1 MKIVCIKDSKK
12 FSSIKNG
19 WNELIEA
26 AKVDSLFMRHE
37 WLQAWWESFIKEGEE
52 VCILIA
58 RDHRGLA
65 GALPLKITRD
75 KIRGLPAQKVSL
87 LCDVPWTT
95 GDFALRDDDNR
106 VIGLFSDYL
115 LKRKWDIID
124 LQNVPDTPAITT
136 LASIMEKKRIG
147 FSSEEASVFPCVK
160 TDMPWEDFL
169 KSRSTR
175 FKKASRNKINKIK
188 KAGSFEVRRY
198 SSPEDV
204 EWAREKAFEI
214 GLKGW
219 KHSELN
225 NSISSTS
232 ENRRFYTMLAKSM
245 SACGGLDIWLLNF
258 EGEAIAFEYHIRSN
272 KRIVALTADFDE
284 SYRHFSPGSIIDF
297 NIMRCLFESGDF
309 LYNMGGGA
317 SFYKSNWTDEA
328 LRYNRVMFY
337 RDSTYGKL
345 LGFTEKKLAT
355 GLKAL
360 RNKLKKKSEKRA
372 SQPQLKTKERKL

>member
-1 MKIVCIKDSKK
+1 VKIISINDSKEFSCIKKE
-12 FSSIKNG
+12 

-37 WLQAWWESFIKEGEE
+37 WLHAWWESFIKESDE
-52 VCILIA
+52 VCVLIA
-58 RDHRGLA
+58 GKDGSLL

-87 LCDVPWTT
+87 LCDAPWTT
-95 GDFALRDDDNR
+95 GDFAVREDNFG
-106 VIGLFSDYL
+106 IIELFSDYL
-115 LKRKWDIID
+115 LKRRWDIID

-136 LASIMEKKRIG
+136 LAKVMGKKRIG
-147 FSSEEASVFPCVK
+147 FSSEEASIFPCVK
-160 TDMPWEDFL
+160 TDMAWEDFL
-169 KSRSTR
+169 KNRSTR

-198 SSPEDV
+198 SSPEEV
-204 EWAREKAFEI
+204 EWAMGRAFEI

-232 ENRRFYTMLAKSM
+232 ENRRFYSMLAKSM
-245 SACGGLDIWLLNF
+245 SAVEGLDIWLLNF
-258 EGEAIAFEYHIRSN
+258 EGAAIAFEYHIRSHD
-272 KRIVALTADFDE
+272 RIVALTADFDE
-284 SYRHFSPGSIIDF
+284 SYRRFSPGSIIDF
-297 NIMRCLFESGDF
+297 NIMRNLFESGNF
-309 LYNMGGGA
+309 VYNMGGGA

-328 LRYNRVMFY
+328 LRYKRVLFY
-337 RDSTYGKL
+337 RDSTYGKI

-360 RNKLKKKSEKRA
+360 RDKLKKKPQKRA
-372 SQPQLKTKERKL
+372 S